1 MTPGKRERQAPAARP
16 GVGFWAALTLLCVTF
31 STAGLIW
38 LLRCFGLEAV
48 LIAFVTG
55 SGTCWGWT
63 IRWLWKDGRITLSH
77 ILVIWMVW
85 TGTILGGASYYLAYR
100 GLTSDLE
107 TLSRYVMVEVVAGI
121 GGYFVKSGV
130 ENVLKSKQN
139 GGSTK
144 VAADVVDL
152 ISASQPK

>member
-1 MTPGKRERQAPAARP
+1 MTSGKRERQESAARP
-16 GVGFWAALTLLCVTF
+16 GVGLWAALTLLCIICA
-31 STAGLIW
+31 TASLIW
-38 LLRCFGLEAV
+38 LLRRFGLEAV
-48 LIAFVTG
+48 LIAFVIG
-55 SGTCWGWT
+55 SGAFWGWV

-130 ENVLKSKQN
+130 ENVLKGKQS

-144 VAADVVDL
+144 GTAKTVID
-152 ISASQPK
+152 I